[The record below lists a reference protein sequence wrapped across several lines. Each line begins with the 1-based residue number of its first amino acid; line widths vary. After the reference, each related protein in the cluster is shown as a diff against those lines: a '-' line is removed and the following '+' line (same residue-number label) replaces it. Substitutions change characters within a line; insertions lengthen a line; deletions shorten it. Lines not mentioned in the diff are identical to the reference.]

1 MNQDSS
7 GIEIKD
13 SVRLPSQFRI
23 KSDLMLQME
32 KIQPE
37 IFQVKTSAENIE
49 EAAEP
54 KLTREEMIQ
63 RSRELRAIRLK
74 ESQKSVKAH
83 HQNKIKSKKF
93 HRILK
98 KEKMKQQIKEFE
110 LLQKTDPEAAL
121 RKIEQLDRS
130 RIEERANLRH
140 RNTGT
145 WAKNLQVRAKYD
157 KEARK
162 DLAEQIAISR
172 EITAKKTI
180 DESDDDDDMADDNEN
195 NETSASDPFN
205 PWIISAGGGS
215 NTPGSN
221 EVEEFVSDYRKYWQE
236 RNQNEKKLKEYQ
248 SEEESEKDEPDLQN
262 VDENLPKQTQ
272 SQTNGMA
279 SKLKKNEKPKP
290 ARVAVK
296 KTKSEK
302 KMKKVIRKKSKINPG
317 WVEEDIASNE
327 IAEVADNLD
336 DLFDEAEVMRRTK
349 LQNKFKIMSDEYLK
363 PSKKKSKEPID
374 SDDED
379 KEHPQIDLTFKKQHQ
394 RVQLDEVLNGDDA
407 SNETSLLAQRTSKS
421 DSLKSKNQ
429 SNPNETGNA
438 QDDSENINPD
448 DIAKVKP
455 QHLHTAL
462 PDTIYGCEDDGFNEY
477 DDAEYIFDAEKKL
490 TIAEAFEDDDIVAEF
505 KREKDDEA
513 KKNGPQEIDLSLPGW
528 GSWGGA
534 GIDPSKQ
541 KTKRKMILKFPAPEK
556 RRIDNQGNV
565 VIIENRDEALRK
577 HLVSNLPFPFTSV
590 DDYEQSIRVPIGKD
604 FVPETAHRLLI
615 KPAVRTKSG
624 TIIEPMNENMLVKPA
639 KRAVTK
645 TDRRIAKMVDS
656 D

>member
-1 MNQDSS
+1 
-7 GIEIKD
+7 
-13 SVRLPSQFRI
+13 
-23 KSDLMLQME
+23 ME

-37 IFQVKTSAENIE
+37 IFQVKTPTENTE
-49 EAAEP
+49 EAVEP

-63 RSRELRAIRLK
+63 RSRELRALRMK

-83 HQNKIKSKKF
+83 QQNKIKSKKF

-98 KEKMKQQIKEFE
+98 KEKMKHQIKEFE

-162 DLAEQIAISR
+162 DLADQIAISR
-172 EITAKKTI
+172 EITAKITI
-180 DESDDDDDMADDNEN
+180 DESDDDDAMAADSEN
-195 NETSASDPFN
+195 NETFTSDPFN
-205 PWIISAGGGS
+205 PWIISAGS
-215 NTPGSN
+215 TKASTSN
-221 EVEEFVSDYRKYWQE
+221 EVDDFVGDYRKYWQE

-248 SEEESEKDEPDLQN
+248 KESDEDEPTFQN
-262 VDENLPKQTQ
+262 GDKTLP
-272 SQTNGMA
+272 NGT
-279 SKLKKNEKPKP
+279 SKSKKNGNPKP

-296 KTKSEK
+296 KAKSEK
-302 KMKKVIRKKSKINPG
+302 KVKKFIHKKSKIIRG
-317 WVEEDIASNE
+317 WVEEDISSNE
-327 IAEVADNLD
+327 KAEVADNLD
-336 DLFDEAEVMRRTK
+336 DLFDEAEVMRRSK
-349 LQNKFKIMSDEYLK
+349 LQKKFKAMSDEYLK
-363 PSKKKSKEPID
+363 PSTKKSKEPID
-374 SDDED
+374 SDEED
-379 KEHPQIDLTFKKQHQ
+379 KKQPQIDLSFKKQHQ
-394 RVQLDEVLNGDDA
+394 RVQLDEELNGYDA
-407 SNETSLLAQRTSKS
+407 SNETRLLDQRITKS
-421 DSLKSKNQ
+421 DSLKSKKQ
-429 SNPNETGNA
+429 SNLNGTERA

-448 DIAKVKP
+448 DIANVKP

-462 PDTIYGCEDDGFNEY
+462 PDTIYGNEDDGFNEY
-477 DDAEYIFDAEKKL
+477 DDAEYIFDNEKKL

-513 KKNGPQEIDLSLPGW
+513 KKNGPQEIDLSIPGW

-534 GIDPSKQ
+534 GIDPTKQ
-541 KTKRKMILKFPAPEK
+541 RTKRKIILKFPAPEK
-556 RRIDNQGNV
+556 RRIENQGNV

-590 DDYEQSIRVPIGKD
+590 DDYEQSIRLPIGKD

-639 KRAVTK
+639 KRPVTK

>member
-7 GIEIKD
+7 GIEIKN

-37 IFQVKTSAENIE
+37 IFQVKTPTENTE
-49 EAAEP
+49 EVIEP

-63 RSRELRAIRLK
+63 RSRELRALRMK

-98 KEKMKQQIKEFE
+98 KSKMKQQIKEFE

-180 DESDDDDDMADDNEN
+180 DESDDDDDMATHNEN
-195 NETSASDPFN
+195 NEKSASDPFN
-205 PWIISAGGGS
+205 PWIISVSGS
-215 NTPGSN
+215 KASESN
-221 EVEEFVSDYRKYWQE
+221 EVDDFVGDYRKYWQE

-248 SEEESEKDEPDLQN
+248 NESNEDVSELKN
-262 VDENLPKQTQ
+262 GNENWPNET
-272 SQTNGMA
+272 SQTNEK
-279 SKLKKNEKPKP
+279 SNLKKNKKPKP
-290 ARVAVK
+290 AKVAVK
-296 KTKSEK
+296 KTKSEQK
-302 KMKKVIRKKSKINPG
+302 VRKVIQKKSMVNRG
-317 WVEEDIASNE
+317 WVEEDISSNE
-327 IAEVADNLD
+327 QTQVADNLD
-336 DLFDEAEVMRRTK
+336 DLFDEAEVMRRSK
-349 LQNKFKIMSDEYLK
+349 LQKKFKVMSDEYLK
-363 PSKKKSKEPID
+363 PSKKRSKEPFN
-374 SDDED
+374 SDNED
-379 KEHPQIDLTFKKQHQ
+379 KEHPQIDLSFKKQHQ
-394 RVQLDEVLNGDDA
+394 RVQLDEELNGDDA
-407 SNETSLLAQRTSKS
+407 CNDTRLLAQRTIKS
-421 DSLKSKNQ
+421 DSLKSKKQ
-429 SNPNETGNA
+429 SNSNGSENG

-455 QHLHTAL
+455 QHLHTSL
-462 PDTIYGCEDDGFNEY
+462 PDTIYGNDDDGFNEY
-477 DDAEYIFDAEKKL
+477 DDAEYIFDNEKKL

-541 KTKRKMILKFPAPEK
+541 RTKRKMILKFPAPEK

-565 VIIENRDEALRK
+565 VIIENRDESLRK

-604 FVPETAHRLLI
+604 FVPETAHRLLT

-639 KRAVTK
+639 KRPVTK

>member
-1 MNQDSS
+1 M
-7 GIEIKD
+7 
-13 SVRLPSQFRI
+13 PSQFRI

-37 IFQVKTSAENIE
+37 IFQIKTPTENTE
-49 EAAEP
+49 EAEEP
-54 KLTREEMIQ
+54 KLSREEMIQ
-63 RSRELRAIRLK
+63 RSRELRALRMK

-110 LLQKTDPEAAL
+110 LLQKSDPEAAL

-180 DESDDDDDMADDNEN
+180 DESDDGDDMTGDNEN
-195 NETSASDPFN
+195 VMSASDPFN
-205 PWIISAGGGS
+205 PWIISAGGS
-215 NTPGSN
+215 NDTGSN
-221 EVEEFVSDYRKYWQE
+221 EVGDFVSDYRKYWQE
-236 RNQNEKKLKEYQ
+236 RNQNEKKLKQYQ
-248 SEEESEKDEPDLQN
+248 KESDEDEPVLQN
-262 VDENLPKQTQ
+262 GNENKHLPNEA
-272 SQTNGMA
+272 SQTNGK

-290 ARVAVK
+290 AKVAVK
-296 KTKSEK
+296 KTKPDK
-302 KMKKVIRKKSKINPG
+302 KAKQVIQKKSKVNRG
-317 WVEEDIASNE
+317 WVEEDTASNE
-327 IAEVADNLD
+327 KVEIADNLD
-336 DLFDEAEVMRRTK
+336 DLFDEAEEMRRSK
-349 LQNKFKIMSDEYLK
+349 LQKKFKVMTDEYLK
-363 PSKKKSKEPID
+363 PSNKKSKQPID

-379 KEHPQIDLTFKKQHQ
+379 KEHPQIDLSFKKQHQ
-394 RVQLDEVLNGDDA
+394 RVQLDEELNGDDV
-407 SNETSLLAQRTSKS
+407 SNETRLFAGRTTKSNSLNSRKS
-421 DSLKSKNQ
+421 
-429 SNPNETGNA
+429 SNSNGTENA

-462 PDTIYGCEDDGFNEY
+462 PDTIYGNEDDGFNEY
-477 DDAEYIFDAEKKL
+477 DDADYIFDDEKKL

-528 GSWGGA
+528 GSWGGT
-534 GIDPSKQ
+534 GIDPTKQ

-604 FVPETAHRLLI
+604 FIPETAHRLLT

-624 TIIEPMNENMLVKPA
+624 TIIEPMNEHMLVKPG
-639 KRAVTK
+639 KRPVTK
-645 TDRRIAKMVDS
+645 TERRIAKMVDS